1 MSSWPFHLAEKRID
15 VGAIC
20 VEGLCLPI
28 MTFGR
33 RDGTVAEKRGG
44 HANSGRIGDRQRVSP
59 PLAGKPEN
67 GSGRCF
73 APPPPMRG
81 EFVNLC
87 TAVLVACG
95 VAEDGIAKAILPV
108 VRKLRADRARR
119 QRRPTL

>member
-1 MSSWPFHLAEKRID
+1 M
-15 VGAIC
+15 
-20 VEGLCLPI
+20 
-28 MTFGR
+28 
-33 RDGTVAEKRGG
+33 
-44 HANSGRIGDRQRVSP
+44 VSP

-67 GSGRCF
+67 GSGRWLTFLQITDPDF

-87 TAVLVACG
+87 TAVLVGCG